1 MVGWHHL
8 RDRHE
13 FKQTPETVNN
23 RKPGVL
29 KFMGLQDLDK
39 TQRVEDNNNYILH
52 KMNLATA
59 YIQMFIS
66 KLILR

>member
-8 RDRHE
+8 VDGHE

-39 TQRVEDNNNYILH
+39 T
-52 KMNLATA
+52 
-59 YIQMFIS
+59 
-66 KLILR
+66 